1 MNNDFLDF
9 LIIFS
14 MGLQMQSYIT
24 NFEEPTNTDL
34 MKKLDRIIEL
44 LETSLPRSTENTDSE
59 DTRP

>member
-44 LETSLPRSTENTDSE
+44 LETSLHHSIENTDSE
-59 DTRP
+59 DKRP